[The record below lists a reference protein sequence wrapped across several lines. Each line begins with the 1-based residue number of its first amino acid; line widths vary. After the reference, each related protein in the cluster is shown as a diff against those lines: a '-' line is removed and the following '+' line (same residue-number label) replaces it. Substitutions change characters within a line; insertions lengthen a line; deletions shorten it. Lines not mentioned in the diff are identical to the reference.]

1 MNEYSFMTYLINEKK
16 YSIFLIAIVGSI
28 AILSIPLILN
38 QVLEGEHLL
47 HVAIHEIGFVLA
59 AFLSIM
65 AGIAYMKTR
74 ISRMLFSAFAFGV
87 LGFGQA
93 AYMYSEILQPHP
105 EKDIFS
111 GGEILDVSI
120 LIMTVLFAVGVFYKR

>member
-1 MNEYSFMTYLINEKK
+1 MTHLINEKK

-28 AILSIPLILN
+28 VILSIPLILN

-65 AGIAYMKTR
+65 AGIAYMKTK

-87 LGFGQA
+87 LAFGQA
-93 AYMYSEILQPHP
+93 AYMYQKIGDHAAENTWH
-105 EKDIFS
+105 
-111 GGEILDVSI
+111 GEILDICIV
-120 LIMTVLFAVGVFYKR
+120 IMTVLFAIGVFYKR

>member
-1 MNEYSFMTYLINEKK
+1 MTHLINEKK

-74 ISRMLFSAFAFGV
+74 ISRMLFSTFAFGV
-87 LGFGQA
+87 LAFGQA
-93 AYMYSEILQPHP
+93 AYMYSKILQALPA
-105 EKDIFS
+105 EDMFS
-111 GGEILDVSI
+111 SVEILDISI
-120 LIMTVLFAVGVFYKR
+120 LIMTILFAAGVFYNRQTYSK